1 MGWQHNLLLSFL
13 SQLCSFSFVF
23 YHPRVRAAAVAMATV
38 THLGQDGRVIDVGGT
53 GWEWWRVRAKR
64 EGSGINI
71 ATLALGFISRAAAR
85 FAVKLK
91 KGQAG
96 GGVGGM
102 GMG

>member
-1 MGWQHNLLLSFL
+1 
-13 SQLCSFSFVF
+13 
-23 YHPRVRAAAVAMATV
+23 MATV

-53 GWEWWRVRAKR
+53 GWEWRWVRAKR

-71 ATLALGFISRAAAR
+71 ATLALGFISRAAAK
-85 FAVKLK
+85 FAVKFK

-96 GGVGGM
+96 GRMGGM